1 MVRFAVVEDDP
12 AFRETLQSY
21 LKQYAEETGMQYSVS
36 VYADGAELV
45 HAYKPAFDIL
55 LMDIQMQDLDGMAAA
70 KKVRRF
76 DREVVIVFITN
87 MSAFAIEGYS
97 VDALDYL
104 LKPLTYYAFSQ
115 CITRARERLKRRE
128 KRTLLIAH
136 QRGAQRISTDELLFV
151 EVHGHCL
158 IYHTSSEDYSVA
170 GTMKEVEEALS
181 GLPFYRCNKC
191 DLVNLA
197 KVDGMHDGDAVI
209 GTHRIQLSRAKKK
222 GFLEALN
229 RYINE
234 VRS

>member
-21 LKQYAEETGMQYSVS
+21 LAQYAAETGMKYSVA

-45 HAYKPAFDIL
+45 RAYQPAFDIL

-70 KKVRRF
+70 KKVRKF
-76 DREVVIVFITN
+76 DRDVVIIFITN

-115 CITRARERLKRRE
+115 CITRARERAKRRE
-128 KRTLLIAH
+128 KRTLLITH
-136 QRGAQRISTDELLFV
+136 QHGAQRIGTDELLFV
-151 EVHGHCL
+151 EVHGHSL
-158 IYHTSSEDYSVA
+158 IYHTAGEDFTVA
-170 GTMKEVEEALS
+170 GTMKEVEETLA
-181 GLPFYRCNKC
+181 GLPFYRCNKG

-197 KVDGMHDGDAVI
+197 KVDGMRDGDAVI
-209 GTHRIQLSRAKKK
+209 GPHRIQLSRAKKK